1 MMAVCEKLRG
11 HIDKNFYPCSLEMYS
26 NLGNMYVMDE
36 RFTAFYDKFAPGL
49 AAYYNEAIQHYCIT
63 NA

>member
-1 MMAVCEKLRG
+1 
-11 HIDKNFYPCSLEMYS
+11 MYS